1 MLGFDVNRSNNTQ
14 DSSPNKESN
23 DSSDDFSTN
32 KTSTKMAQHLVFCV
46 CMALES

>member
-23 DSSDDFSTN
+23 DSSEDFSEN
-32 KTSTKMAQHLVFCV
+32 KPSTSKKKAQNSV
-46 CMALES
+46 